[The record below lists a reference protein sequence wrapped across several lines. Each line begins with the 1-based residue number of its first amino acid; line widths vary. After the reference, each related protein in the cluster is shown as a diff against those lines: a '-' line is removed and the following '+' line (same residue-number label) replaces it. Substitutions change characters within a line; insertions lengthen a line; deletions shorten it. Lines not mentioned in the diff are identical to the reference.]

1 MRPHEIES
9 WTLSI
14 IDRIVQDQPVEDSRV
29 ELKAE
34 WPRDPAKAARR
45 LAGHANA
52 ARQES
57 ILWLIGVD
65 EGARTVVGADFA
77 NLAFW
82 WPQVQ
87 HWFEGIT
94 PAIVDVNVPYE
105 GRTVAALCFETDRAP
120 YVVNV
125 GDQGPVTH
133 EVPWREATRVRSAK
147 REELLRLLVPALR
160 EPEIEILRADYEAQ
174 SPWGAGRF
182 DCEIFVIPHAN
193 DRLCLPMHR
202 CSGELVSGI
211 DRYPLVDMSPSV
223 NPNESIVQGSPHQ
236 AVFTGPGRL
245 RIIADVTLKEEV
257 KEPICVYLNLGII
270 ELDHP
275 ISLAIPLVP
284 KTPGQGKRWTLRNS

>member
-9 WTLSI
+9 WTLSVL
-14 IDRIVQDQPVEDSRV
+14 DRIVQDQPVEDSRV

-52 ARQES
+52 ARQEP

-65 EGARTVVGADFA
+65 EGARAVIGADYA

-87 HWFEGIT
+87 HWFEGVT
-94 PAIVDVNVPYE
+94 PVVVDVNVPFE

-125 GDQGPVTH
+125 IDQGPVTH

-160 EPEIEILRADYEAQ
+160 EPEIEILRAEYEAQ

-202 CSGELVSGI
+202 CSGELASGI
-211 DRYPLVDMSPSV
+211 ERYPLVDISPSA
-223 NPNESIVQGSPHQ
+223 NPNESIVQISPHQ
-236 AVFTGPGRL
+236 AVFMGPGRL
-245 RIIADVTLKEEV
+245 RIIADVTPREEV
-257 KEPICVYLNLGII
+257 KEPIQVYLSLGII